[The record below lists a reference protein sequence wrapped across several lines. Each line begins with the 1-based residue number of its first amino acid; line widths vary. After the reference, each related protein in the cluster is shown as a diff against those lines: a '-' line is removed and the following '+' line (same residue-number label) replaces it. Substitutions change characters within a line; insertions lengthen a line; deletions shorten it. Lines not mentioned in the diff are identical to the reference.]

1 MMIEGSSQE
10 LHLKLLIEHH
20 LQKIFGLVIYLVWG
34 NSDRAYDITV
44 SSFIEAFFLTPSL
57 EKEEVFLANLTGA
70 AIEKCRN
77 TKVIPSFEESDFI
90 DLPPHKK
97 AALLITKQ
105 AFDEL
110 AFDEKALLL
119 LRDQL
124 HFAYRDIAGVFNSS
138 ESEVKIKIT
147 HARIKLRDG
156 IKEILD
162 HAQ

>member
-1 MMIEGSSQE
+1 MMIQGSSQE
-10 LHLKLLIEHH
+10 LHPNLLIERY
-20 LQKIFGLVIYLVWG
+20 LQRIFGLVIYLVWG
-34 NSDRAYDITV
+34 NLDHAYDITV
-44 SSFIEAFFLTPSL
+44 SSFIEAFCLTPSL
-57 EKEEVFLANLTGA
+57 EKEEVFLTNLANA

-77 TKVIPSFEESDFI
+77 TKVIPSYDESDFI
-90 DLPPHKK
+90 DLPHYKK

-110 AFDEKALLL
+110 AFDSKALLL

-124 HFAYRDIAGVFNSS
+124 HLAYQDIAGVFNSS
-138 ESEVKIKIT
+138 ESEVKIKTT

-162 HAQ
+162 HAK